1 MHSLLESGILVV
13 AVDHLRFRIHE
24 WLAVVV
30 ELAVQNDT
38 EGVLVRQS
46 IIRLRAEHL
55 RGHVGERPFH
65 RQAPVRLV
73 HLPGLA
79 KIPQL
84 ELSLTA
90 HHDVLRLDIA
100 VQDPVLCTGLQRIAH
115 ADAQPYDLIF
125 IHFIQ
130 GDVSLKGR

>member
-55 RGHVGERPFH
+55 RGHVGEGPDPRGGGG
-65 RQAPVRLV
+65 
-73 HLPGLA
+73 GL
-79 KIPQL
+79 L
-84 ELSLTA
+84 
-90 HHDVLRLDIA
+90 A
-100 VQDPVLCTGLQRIAH
+100 VI
-115 ADAQPYDLIF
+115 IF
-125 IHFIQ
+125 P
-130 GDVSLKGR
+130 